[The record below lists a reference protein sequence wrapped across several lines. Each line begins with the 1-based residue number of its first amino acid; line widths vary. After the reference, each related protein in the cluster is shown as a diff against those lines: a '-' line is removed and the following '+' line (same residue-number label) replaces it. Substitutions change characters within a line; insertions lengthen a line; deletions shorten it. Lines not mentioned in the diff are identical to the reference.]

1 MVLAKA
7 CLLYKNTLIPFGWQ
21 SYSFVENYMH
31 GLGQGVFYFTRI
43 TLIPFGWQSYSFV
56 EKYML
61 SLTRG
66 MFYSTTWL
74 PFGWQSYSFVE
85 KYMHNLGQG
94 LFELTKI
101 ARLPFGW
108 QSYSFIEKY
117 LVGLS
122 QGDYLSDAYI
132 ILQKNKIVIRKVVR
146 CFWLPLEDKH
156 IFLYKRIRLSSEN

>member
-1 MVLAKA
+1 MTILFFCRELYAWSWPRRV
-7 CLLYKNTLIPFGWQ
+7 LLYKNNANHFRMTILF
-21 SYSFVENYMH
+21 
-31 GLGQGVFYFTRI
+31 
-43 TLIPFGWQSYSFV
+43 FV

-66 MFYSTTWL
+66 MFYSTAWLPFGWHSYSFVGNYMLSLSQGLFEPAKIARLPFRWQSYSFIEKYLVGLSQSVFYSTTWL

-108 QSYSFIEKY
+108 QSYS
-117 LVGLS
+117 LV
-122 QGDYLSDAYI
+122 
-132 ILQKNKIVIRKVVR
+132 K
-146 CFWLPLEDKH
+146 
-156 IFLYKRIRLSSEN
+156 